1 MKNPRIQ
8 KFRNIAVNQT
18 RLPFV
23 LFIISVLLMIT
34 CLLDLIQLGRV
45 EDTIR
50 PDVSVNDLL
59 YLFGYFVSSCFF
71 WRWTFHN

>member
-23 LFIISVLLMIT
+23 LFIISVLLMIA
-34 CLLDLIQLGRV
+34 CLLDFIQTGRM

-50 PDVSVNDLL
+50 PDVGVADLL